1 MLDGFSDQYL
11 IVIGL
16 AWLTVILLPLFAGWL
31 QPWRSRRAW
40 LRRVTKVG
48 LGLWTLALTLLA
60 AETAF
65 ALFYDTTDT
74 FALCKVSK
82 RWYDRHVQLNNM
94 GFRDRKSFAPRKDP
108 GRRRIVLLG
117 DSFAFGHGIK
127 DPADRFG
134 DLVEARCVQA
144 SHGTWEL
151 YNLSQPGLPTS
162 LMLERL
168 DQLADDGFEFDV
180 LLLAYNLNDVEDLDE
195 NSRMI
200 VGTIIL
206 DQPSN
211 WVLSECYLPNFLY
224 YRTAQFSRPEVR
236 SYFDWLTAAYE
247 GEEWERQQAQ
257 LDELRG
263 WCDRHE
269 VQLLVVEFPFLHLL
283 GDNYK
288 FKEVHQTLDDY
299 WRSHSVP
306 VLDLLDVL
314 QPHVAEGLTVNRFDG
329 HPNERAHA
337 LAAEAIW
344 EELLKDRVTENE
356 HARVEPSL
364 TSPEV
369 GN

>member
-1 MLDGFSDQYL
+1 MLDGFSDEYL

-16 AWLTVILLPLFAGWL
+16 AWLAVILSPLFVGWL

-40 LRRVTKVG
+40 LRRATKVG
-48 LGLWTLALTLLA
+48 LCLWTLAFTLLG

-74 FALCKVSK
+74 FALCKTSK
-82 RWYDRHVQLNNM
+82 RWYERHVQPNNM
-94 GFRDRKSFAPRKDP
+94 GFRDRKTFTPQKPS
-108 GRRRIVLLG
+108 GRQRIVLLG

-134 DLVEARCVQA
+134 DVVEARCVEA
-144 SHGTWEL
+144 SGGAWEL

-162 LMLERL
+162 LMLKRL
-168 DQLADDGFEFDV
+168 DQLADDGFELDV

-195 NSRMI
+195 NSRYI

-224 YRTAQFSRPEVR
+224 YRSSQFSRPEVR
-236 SYFDWLTAAYE
+236 DYFDWLTAAYE
-247 GEEWERQQAQ
+247 GEGWARQRAQ
-257 LDELRG
+257 LDELRE
-263 WCDRHE
+263 WCDRNE
-269 VQLLVVEFPFLHLL
+269 VELLVVMFPFLHTL
-283 GDNYK
+283 GESYK
-288 FKEVHQTLDDY
+288 FGPAHQTLNDY
-299 WRSHSVP
+299 WRSHDVP

-314 QPHVAEGLTVNRFDG
+314 QPHAAEGLTVNRFDG

-337 LAAEAIW
+337 LAGEAMW
-344 EELLKDRVTENE
+344 EDLLKERINGKV
-356 HARVEPSL
+356 VP
-364 TSPEV
+364 
-369 GN
+369 